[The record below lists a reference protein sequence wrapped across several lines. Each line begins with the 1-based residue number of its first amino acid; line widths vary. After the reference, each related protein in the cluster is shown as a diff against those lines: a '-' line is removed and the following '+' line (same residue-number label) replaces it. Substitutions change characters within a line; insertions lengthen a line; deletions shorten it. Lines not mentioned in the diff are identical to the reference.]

1 MLLGGQD
8 LCGTLVKA
16 GRLVGKRLQLASEP
30 VQFVYRV
37 AADSRTMSYQ
47 L

>member
-1 MLLGGQD
+1 MLIGGQV

-16 GRLVGKRLQLASEP
+16 ARLVGKRLQLASEP
-30 VQFVYRV
+30 VHFV